1 MAGDRTL
8 ALSGSGSSDS
18 EFDSNVGSIELD
30 LAMFLTDATAVSLR
44 QGIGFADSRGSSD
57 WNASARLALD
67 YFFDFTPMVPFVGVS
82 IGYLYGDNVNDTFI
96 AGPEVGLRYF
106 INDTA
111 FVNMLVEYEF
121 LFEDADEVDEQFDDG
136 RYVYTL
142 GLGVRL

>member
-1 MAGDRTL
+1 MRQAQIL
-8 ALSGSGSSDS
+8 P
-18 EFDSNVGSIELD
+18 
-30 LAMFLTDATAVSLR
+30 LR
-44 QGIGFADSRGSSD
+44 VFGA
-57 WNASARLALD
+57 A
-67 YFFDFTPMVPFVGVS
+67 FVGVS

-106 INDTA
+106 INDTT

-136 RYVYTL
+136 RYVYTV